1 MQLICNQRQTSYIN
15 EDESMPD
22 SLRQN
27 ELPHLQISKFCLSHL
42 LRITLDLALRG
53 LSGYK
58 EFRAQP
64 VLSKL
69 EKREFC

>member
-1 MQLICNQRQTSYIN
+1 
-15 EDESMPD
+15 MPD